1 MTILHQKQQQIYCLI
16 NNLICRALADAVV
29 DGRGIATEGQDQ
41 PAPQDANEESIVI
54 EAEEPEE
61 NQSEEE

>member
-1 MTILHQKQQQIYCLI
+1 
-16 NNLICRALADAVV
+16 LADAVV

-41 PAPQDANEESIVI
+41 PAPQDANEESSVI
-54 EAEEPEE
+54 KAEEPEE